1 MNYSK
6 LIEEAS
12 IIVANRIGCDK
23 EVASDC
29 IEKVV
34 FNTECDLR
42 AFFQNI
48 FMEVK

>member
-6 LIEEAS
+6 LIEEVS
-12 IIVANRIGCDK
+12 VIVANQIGCD
-23 EVASDC
+23 EEMASDY

-48 FMEVK
+48 FVEVK